1 MQPCS
6 VASSLL
12 NYIACGRAFD
22 NSKARYYA
30 GKDWNLSMIDWT
42 ALQSKLGT
50 GFNDLSLLQQAF
62 VHRSYLNEN
71 PDFKLGSNERLE
83 FLGDAFL
90 SLVIAEVLYCEFAD
104 LSEGE
109 MTKLRSDL
117 VRQDSL
123 ARLASAMGLGE
134 YLYLGQGEEKGGGR
148 KRSRNMA
155 CTLEALIGAAF
166 VDQGFEATKSF
177 VLRVFGSSIAEVRQ
191 RGLASDYK
199 SKLQELIQAES
210 QERPTYRLVEAVGPD
225 HDKTFWV
232 EVVVGGETLGRGSG
246 KSKQAAEKDAAKQAL
261 EKRA

>member
-1 MQPCS
+1 MT
-6 VASSLL
+6 
-12 NYIACGRAFD
+12 
-22 NSKARYYA
+22 
-30 GKDWNLSMIDWT
+30 DWT

-50 GFNDLSLLQQAF
+50 SFNDLSLLEQAF

-90 SLVIAEVLYCEFAD
+90 SLVIAEFLYREFGD

-123 ARLASAMGLGE
+123 ARLASSHGLGE

-166 VDQGFEATKSF
+166 VDQGFEDTQAL
-177 VLRVFGSSIAEVRQ
+177 VLRVFESSISEMRQ
-191 RGLASDYK
+191 KGLASDHK
-199 SKLQELIQAES
+199 SKLQELIQAER

-225 HDKTFWV
+225 HDKTFWI

-261 EKRA
+261 DKRD

>member
-1 MQPCS
+1 MT
-6 VASSLL
+6 
-12 NYIACGRAFD
+12 
-22 NSKARYYA
+22 
-30 GKDWNLSMIDWT
+30 DWT

-50 GFNDLSLLQQAF
+50 SFNDLSLLEQAF

-90 SLVIAEVLYCEFAD
+90 SLVIAEFLYREFGD

-123 ARLASAMGLGE
+123 ARLASSHGLGE

-166 VDQGFEATKSF
+166 VDQGFEATQAL
-177 VLRVFGSSIAEVRQ
+177 VLRVFESSISEMRQ
-191 RGLASDYK
+191 KGLASDHK
-199 SKLQELIQAES
+199 SKLQELIQAER

-225 HDKTFWV
+225 HDKTFWI
-232 EVVVGGETLGRGSG
+232 EVMVGGEALGRGSG

-261 EKRA
+261 EKRD

>member
-1 MQPCS
+1 MS
-6 VASSLL
+6 
-12 NYIACGRAFD
+12 
-22 NSKARYYA
+22 
-30 GKDWNLSMIDWT
+30 DWT
-42 ALQSKLGT
+42 LLQSQLGT
-50 GFNDLSLLQQAF
+50 SFSDLSLLQQAF

-71 PDFKLGSNERLE
+71 PDFRLGSNERLE
-83 FLGDAFL
+83 FLGDALL
-90 SLVIAEVLYCEFAD
+90 SLVIAEFLFREFGD

-109 MTKLRSDL
+109 LTKLRSDL

-123 ARLASAMGLGE
+123 ARLASSLGLGQ

-166 VDQGFEATKSF
+166 VDQGFDVTRDLI
-177 VLRVFGSSIAEVRQ
+177 LRLFASSISDLRE
-191 RGLASDYK
+191 RGQASDCK
-199 SKLQELIQAES
+199 SRLQELIQAES
-210 QERPTYRLVEAVGPD
+210 QERPVYRLVEAVGPD

>member
-1 MQPCS
+1 MS
-6 VASSLL
+6 
-12 NYIACGRAFD
+12 
-22 NSKARYYA
+22 
-30 GKDWNLSMIDWT
+30 DWT
-42 ALQSKLGT
+42 ELQSQLGT
-50 GFNDLSLLQQAF
+50 SFSDLSLLQQAF

-71 PDFKLGSNERLE
+71 PDFRLGSNERLE
-83 FLGDAFL
+83 FLGDALL
-90 SLVIAEVLYCEFAD
+90 SLVIAEFLFREFGD

-109 MTKLRSDL
+109 LTKLRSDL

-123 ARLASAMGLGE
+123 ARLASSLGLGQ

-155 CTLEALIGAAF
+155 CTFEALIGAAF
-166 VDQGFEATKSF
+166 VDQGFDVTRDLI
-177 VLRVFGSSIAEVRQ
+177 LRLFASSISDLRE
-191 RGLASDYK
+191 RGQASDCK
-199 SKLQELIQAES
+199 SRLQELIQAES
-210 QERPTYRLVEAVGPD
+210 QERPVYRLVEAVGPD